1 MHGFLASTP
10 VGVGADGGP
19 ALARAQSMLAA
30 TCPQC
35 VNKYAYRV
43 VGGPDLSSAC
53 GTKRTCGPETIVGRF
68 RGRAD
73 MAGPAAGLTRSPMT
87 QSGHAQP
94 IFAVMHNTA
103 LVSFFG
109 YVWRNKYRACFAA
122 N

>member
-73 MAGPAAGLTRSPMT
+73 MAGPACRLDPVANDPKQTWT
-87 QSGHAQP
+87 IQICA
-94 IFAVMHNTA
+94 MHNAT
-103 LVSFFG
+103 
-109 YVWRNKYRACFAA
+109 RNVVG
-122 N
+122 